1 MASDRS
7 EYQREYYLKNRE
19 KLKQRSAD
27 YYEANKERVS
37 ERDKLKFSDPE
48 RRARRA
54 EWQRE
59 YRKQNREHVQT
70 VEAANKYGITYE
82 QAKELRSTTNCQIC
96 NAELGRGKNAFA
108 IDHCHETG
116 SVRGVLCGH
125 CNKGLGMFRDDP
137 SLLQSAIM
145 YLGKPKL
152 FNG

>member
-7 EYQREYYLKNRE
+7 EYHREYYLKNRE

-59 YRKQNREHVQT
+59 YRKQNKEHVQT
-70 VEAANKYGITYE
+70 VEAANRYGITYE
-82 QAKELRSTTNCQIC
+82 QAKELRSVACCQIC
-96 NAELGRGKNAFA
+96 GTELGRGKNAFA

-137 SLLQSAIM
+137 NILQSAIM